1 MINSWKTN
9 KICEIFSHILNT
21 TFRKFKTEWS
31 SACLK
36 YHTLIACSVCFQ
48 GLCVQRFCRVQ
59 LCNCW
64 KVLEFLKK
72 VIVNY
77 VFTLWEFLIAF
88 FWKIFRGF
96 TLNPTEP
103 GSYLQWTSRWFW
115 VSLLCLSYFRAQR
128 SWTVICL
135 IILIDTTW
143 FNWKYTRQCLVG
155 VWKWFD
161 EFKHNVIQV
170 KHRQNRWSNSNYC

>member
-9 KICEIFSHILNT
+9 KICEIFSYILNT

-103 GSYLQWTSRWFW
+103 GSYLQWTSCWFL
-115 VSLLCLSYFRAQR
+115 SQPALLELFPGPTKLNSDM
-128 SWTVICL
+128 SNN
-135 IILIDTTW
+135 
-143 FNWKYTRQCLVG
+143 FNRY
-155 VWKWFD
+155 
-161 EFKHNVIQV
+161 NVV
-170 KHRQNRWSNSNYC
+170 

>member
-1 MINSWKTN
+1 MSQLCQQKNISLQWKIQMINSWKTN
-9 KICEIFSHILNT
+9 KICEIFSYILNT

-88 FWKIFRGF
+88 FWKISGVLPW
-96 TLNPTEP
+96 TPLSQAHTYNEP
-103 GSYLQWTSRWFW
+103 PAGFW

-143 FNWKYTRQCLVG
+143 FNWK
-155 VWKWFD
+155 
-161 EFKHNVIQV
+161 
-170 KHRQNRWSNSNYC
+170 